1 MSKEETSTP
10 IVDLPS
16 KSEEETQPATSAPST
31 ELEEKISEKSADQA
45 SPSEE
50 IKSTTAEDPSTK
62 SDDGVEPA
70 SVDPLAKS
78 EEDTDKATVDPS
90 TNSNEKEDTPPADS
104 TTKAEEKTGSTCT
117 CTHSFVVILDASNDA
132 SWDAAIGTES
142 GPLLTVFRVDTKE
155 YMETLSLFKEMVKL
169 NKDATVALTNAIAFV
184 KEKERLDNPEI
195 SNLHVELASDG
206 TVVKKILF
214 EVVSVLRK

>member
-1 MSKEETSTP
+1 MSNEETSTP

-16 KSEEETQPATSAPST
+16 KSGEVAQTATSDPSAD
-31 ELEEKISEKSADQA
+31 LEEKIAEKSTDPAN
-45 SPSEE
+45 PPEE
-50 IKSTTAEDPSTK
+50 IKSTPAEDRSTKSDEGAETPNVDSAVKLEEETDKATLDPSTK
-62 SDDGVEPA
+62 RDE
-70 SVDPLAKS
+70 
-78 EEDTDKATVDPS
+78 KA
-90 TNSNEKEDTPPADS
+90 DTPPADS

-142 GPLLTVFRVDTKE
+142 GPILTVFRVDTKE

-195 SNLHVELASDG
+195 SNLHVELSSDG